1 MYADFRPSVDG
12 WGKRGP
18 VSCETI
24 LSLRK
29 INARGES
36 DDSKGEGDPAPNVIK
51 FESTGEA
58 GTIDEE
64 VDMQP
69 LKKPRRM
76 LLDEYDAVL
85 DADIAFDDAIVNLD
99 P

>member
-29 INARGES
+29 INARGKS
-36 DDSKGEGDPAPNVIK
+36 DDSKGDPAPNVIE
-51 FESTGEA
+51 FESTGEI
-58 GTIDEE
+58 GSLRTIDE

-76 LLDEYDAVL
+76 LLDEYDAAL
-85 DADIAFDDAIVNLD
+85 DADIAFDDAIADFD